1 MPSERETAVQPRKP
15 EGLLYRLTG
24 IRPGYREDLLPEATR
39 AQISR
44 SARSAE
50 KLVGL
55 VQLGIVALFALLYFA
70 APKTFTEDAPFA
82 PIPWVLGGYTAF
94 TLLRLAISYRMR
106 LPVPVAIMS
115 ALADILIL
123 YVAIWSFHLQYEQP
137 AAFYLKAPT
146 LLYVFIFIALRA
158 LSFSP
163 RYLLVSGF
171 AAAFGWLVL
180 VGYAVL
186 SGDGREMVTRDYVEY
201 MTSATILIGAEID
214 KVISIIVV
222 TLILA
227 IAAARSRA
235 LLFNAVAEQTAADNL
250 SRFLEP
256 NVAQSLRSGEQLPE
270 IGQGVEQEAA
280 VLFIDLRGFTAL
292 AATLSPRE
300 LIALLG
306 RYQSL
311 VVPIVHSCNGSVT
324 TFLGDGIMVT
334 FGAVRPSTTYA
345 ADAFR
350 CTHELLAGVSAW
362 SEERRR
368 GGLSEIRVGIGVE
381 VGQVVC
387 GPIGDVER
395 IEYAVV
401 GDTVNR
407 AAKLQN
413 HTKRENVAALASAK
427 AYQRALEHGYDS
439 TVDLTALPASQ
450 VEGIAAN
457 VDLVVIE
464 QGQGG

>member
-1 MPSERETAVQPRKP
+1 MASTETEIAIRRDKP
-15 EGLLYRLTG
+15 ESLLFRLTG
-24 IRPGYREDLLPEATR
+24 FNSGYREDLLPEATR
-39 AQISR
+39 AQLARSR
-44 SARSAE
+44 RSAE

-70 APKTFTEDAPFA
+70 APKTFSADAPFA
-82 PIPWVLGGYTAF
+82 PIPWVLAGYAAF
-94 TLLRLAISYRMR
+94 TLLRLSISYRMV
-106 LPVPVAIMS
+106 LPPWVAIMS

-123 YVAIWSFHLQYEQP
+123 YVAVWSFHLQYEQP

-163 RYLLVSGF
+163 RYLLVTGF
-171 AAAFGWLVL
+171 AAALGWLLL
-180 VGYAVL
+180 VGYAVFEQ
-186 SGDGREMVTRDYVEY
+186 DGAQLLTRDYVEY

-227 IAAARSRA
+227 IAVARARS
-235 LLFNAVAEQTAADNL
+235 LLFSAVAEQAAADNL

-256 NVAQSLRSGEQLPE
+256 NVAKSLRSGQQLPE
-270 IGQGVEQEAA
+270 VGQGVEQEAA

-292 AATLSPRE
+292 AATLSARE

-306 RYQSL
+306 RYQHL
-311 VVPIVHSCNGSVT
+311 VVPIVHSCNGSIT
-324 TFLGDGIMVT
+324 TFLGDGIMIT

-350 CTHELLAGVSAW
+350 CARELLKGIAAW
-362 SEERRR
+362 SGERQQA
-368 GGLSEIRVGIGVE
+368 GLSEIRVGIGVE
-381 VGQVVC
+381 VGLVVC
-387 GPIGDVER
+387 GPIGDEQR
-395 IEYAVV
+395 LEYAVV

-413 HTKRENVAALASAK
+413 HTKREDVAALSSSR
-427 AYQRALEHGYDS
+427 AYRRALEQGFQPAL
-439 TVDLTALPASQ
+439 DLRRRPASE
-450 VEGIAAN
+450 VEGIATP
-457 VDLVVIE
+457 VDLVVI
-464 QGQGG
+464 QHT